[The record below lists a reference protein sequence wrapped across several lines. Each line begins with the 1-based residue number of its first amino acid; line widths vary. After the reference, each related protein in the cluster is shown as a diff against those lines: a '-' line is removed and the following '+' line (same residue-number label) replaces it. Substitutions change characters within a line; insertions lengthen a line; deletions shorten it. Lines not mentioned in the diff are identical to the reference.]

1 MAVERRNHHRI
12 QCRLACEVKL
22 GRTRLRGRVLDISEG
37 GLCIL
42 TPERLAKEAKVR
54 VTIEI
59 PSVGPIDLE
68 ATVWHQRRVK
78 QKFSG
83 GRGWATG
90 LILDKSD
97 PAYEALVDPTE
108 ALTDPTAVQ
117 TESIPGVA
125 RGEADLEA
133 ELVGELDEASSI
145 YRLHVK
151 AVGSNRTRMLTI
163 SAASAEAARDSVL
176 AELPGEWT
184 VLDVAMRTATARSS
198 TTRMR

>member
-12 QCRLACEVKL
+12 QCRLACAVKL

-42 TPERLAKEAKVR
+42 LPERLAREAKVR

-59 PSVGPIDLE
+59 VGPIDLE

-97 PAYEALVDPTE
+97 PAYEALVDPT
-108 ALTDPTAVQ
+108 AVQ
-117 TESIPGVA
+117 PESIPGVA
-125 RGEADLEA
+125 EVEADLEA
-133 ELVGELDEASSI
+133 EPAGELELDEAPAI